1 MVSEQRRAHGFTAG
15 LRLLGLGLFGVALA
29 ACGGASAPPADGT
42 TLQDVQVP
50 ADFSFST
57 SRTVS
62 LRVSAGDGA
71 LAGNKDAAVT
81 VKRPDGVAVF
91 KGAVRRGQALQL
103 ALPLALE
110 HQALEVEVSSQGRA
124 LKKSVVLSKGAGAG
138 SFE

>member
-1 MVSEQRRAHGFTAG
+1 MVSERRRARGFAAS
-15 LRLLGLGLFGVALA
+15 LRRLGIGVLGVTLA
-29 ACGGASAPPADGT
+29 ACGGASAPPAEGP
-42 TLQDVQVP
+42 TLRDVQVP
-50 ADFSFST
+50 AGFGFST
-57 SRTVS
+57 SQTVA

-71 LAGNKDAAVT
+71 LGGQKDAAVT

-110 HQALEVEVSSQGRA
+110 HRALEVEVSSQGRA
-124 LKKSVVLSKGAGAG
+124 LKKSVVLDKGAGAG